1 MRIEILKQRVG
12 GRFNLFDIE
21 FFDVPILRNDP
32 FFTTLPY
39 GCEKVRRTAGA
50 KRITRDNKVKL
61 AAADYI
67 LNLFIGSAD
76 RAGANAHADFAGG

>member
-32 FFTTLPY
+32 FFATLPY
-39 GCEKVRRTAGA
+39 GCEKVRTTAGA
-50 KRITRDNKVKL
+50 
-61 AAADYI
+61 
-67 LNLFIGSAD
+67 
-76 RAGANAHADFAGG
+76 